1 MAYAIM
7 RCAKKSSMG
16 AVARSLKHC
25 FREAPTPNADPTRTH
40 QNEHLFAKN
49 TDEAMGR
56 LRELL
61 PEKRRKDA
69 VVCVEYLM
77 TASPEWW
84 KNAPEEQRQK
94 FFYRAEKWLAEKYG
108 EQNIVTLSIHK
119 DETSPHVSA
128 FVVPLTADGRL
139 SAKDFIGNKI
149 KMSADQT
156 SFAEKMKD
164 IGLERGIKGSKAR
177 HQTIREYYALAN
189 SVETPKTPQIDVPEP
204 KLLEGKAAYGNRV
217 VQAALDAINPAY
229 RHWMAKATASTK
241 RIEAAELARRQAE
254 QQAKAAET
262 QKREAEQRINALK
275 EREQKIVENLNTVV
289 DDRKDIVEIVIR
301 GGVELEQFQTRMR
314 EMFPPKAQE
323 PTQKPE
329 NTRSRGIS
337 R

>member
-25 FREAPTPNADPTRTH
+25 YREAPTPNADPTRTH

-84 KNAPEEQRQK
+84 KTAPEDQRKK

-108 EQNIVTLSIHK
+108 EQNIVTLSVHK

-139 SAKDFIGNKI
+139 SAKEFIGNKT
-149 KMSADQT
+149 KMSEDQT
-156 SFAEKMKD
+156 TFAEKMKD

-189 SVETPKTPQIDVPEP
+189 SVEPLKTPEIHVPDP

-217 VQAALDAINPAY
+217 AQATLDAINPAFLG
-229 RHWMAKATASTK
+229 WQAKATAAAK
-241 RIEAAELARRQAE
+241 RIENANKD
-254 QQAKAAET
+254 KAAAQARERDAKNLAHAA
-262 QKREAEQRINALK
+262 QIGRKNAQDEAEKL
-275 EREQKIVENLNTVV
+275 REKFAQLQKIILAGGEPLKNLQESIKQAVEQRQNA
-289 DDRKDIVEIVIR
+289 
-301 GGVELEQFQTRMR
+301 
-314 EMFPPKAQE
+314 PK
-323 PTQKPE
+323 
-329 NTRSRGIS
+329 RSIS

>member
-25 FREAPTPNADPTRTH
+25 YREAPTPNADPTRTH

-84 KNAPEEQRQK
+84 KTAPEDQRKK

-108 EQNIVTLSIHK
+108 EQNIVTLSVHK

-128 FVVPLTADGRL
+128 FVAPLTADGRL
-139 SAKDFIGNKI
+139 SAKEFIGNKT
-149 KMSADQT
+149 KMSEDQT
-156 SFAEKMKD
+156 TFAEKMKD

-189 SVETPKTPQIDVPEP
+189 SVEPLKTPEIHVPDP

-217 VQAALDAINPAY
+217 AQATLDAINPAFLG
-229 RHWMAKATASTK
+229 WQAKATAAAK
-241 RIEAAELARRQAE
+241 RIENANKD
-254 QQAKAAET
+254 KAAAQARERDAKNLAHAA
-262 QKREAEQRINALK
+262 QIGRKNAQDEAEKL
-275 EREQKIVENLNTVV
+275 REKFAQLQKIILAGGEPLKNLQESIKQAVEQRQNA
-289 DDRKDIVEIVIR
+289 
-301 GGVELEQFQTRMR
+301 
-314 EMFPPKAQE
+314 PK
-323 PTQKPE
+323 
-329 NTRSRGIS
+329 RSIS